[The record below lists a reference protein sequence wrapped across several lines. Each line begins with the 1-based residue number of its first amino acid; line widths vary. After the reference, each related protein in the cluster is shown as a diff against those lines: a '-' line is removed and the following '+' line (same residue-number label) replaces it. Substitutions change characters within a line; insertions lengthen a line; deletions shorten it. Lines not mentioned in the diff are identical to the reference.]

1 MPELATTV
9 PIAIICCGDSDLVAQ
24 QVAGT
29 WNARNSV
36 MAAYRDEVDEI
47 AKCFL
52 GYEVKYVRRDDNT
65 AADMLSKLGS
75 GRKPIPPGIFL
86 EHLRVPSVKGAN
98 PENPDLAVSPAKEVM
113 AIIPAWTQPFLDYL
127 IDRKLPE
134 DEVHARQIIRR
145 ARSYT
150 IVDGQLYKRS
160 ANGVFLK
167 CVSSQDGIEIL
178 REIHAGDCGHHAA
191 PRSLVA
197 KAFRLGFYWLT
208 AKEDEKLEPVEEEI
222 DEPESSLDEKEEE
235 IDEPE
240 SSLDEKEEESDE
252 QKEEEWISYPCQPSN
267 ESNSL
272 SLTLFDCP
280 PCLPEEVECY
290 VPVDSLEI
298 VPISKTCENN
308 YATVIYDNPCYF
320 DKSYDNAL
328 FVPDVEM
335 HERLFGQYSRNW
347 TKSTPKILFSREAPE
362 HRRGDGEEAQGP
374 QTIRPRG
381 QAPAAPAYEERPGA
395 PLTPPLRLF
404 NPFRPKNT
412 VPLDETPERLR
423 GAAAIAKLQF
433 GDEVSV
439 PAPCRDGEVPRKPS
453 PSTPSPPSCSV
464 SSSPMDY
471 GF

>member
-1 MPELATTV
+1 MRRPPCQPCDRLFAYLTPFDLKT
-9 PIAIICCGDSDLVAQ
+9 PDDLTKLQKDSRGAAAIAKLQFGGQKSLFRHP
-24 QVAGT
+24 AGT
-29 WNARNSV
+29 G
-36 MAAYRDEVDEI
+36 
-47 AKCFL
+47 KCP
-52 GYEVKYVRRDDNT
+52 
-65 AADMLSKLGS
+65 
-75 GRKPIPPGIFL
+75 RKPSPSTPSPP
-86 EHLRVPSVKGAN
+86 SC
-98 PENPDLAVSPAKEVM
+98 S
-113 AIIPAWTQPFLDYL
+113 
-127 IDRKLPE
+127 
-134 DEVHARQIIRR
+134 
-145 ARSYT
+145 
-150 IVDGQLYKRS
+150 
-160 ANGVFLK
+160 
-167 CVSSQDGIEIL
+167 
-178 REIHAGDCGHHAA
+178 
-191 PRSLVA
+191 
-197 KAFRLGFYWLT
+197 
-208 AKEDEKLEPVEEEI
+208 EPVEEEI

-235 IDEPE
+235 IDELE

-298 VPISKTCENN
+298 VPMSNTCEND

-347 TKSTPKILFSREAPE
+347 TKSTPKILFFPEASRTPKKS
-362 HRRGDGEEAQGP
+362 RRRARGPPGGWAARASPRPRPYEEA
-374 QTIRPRG
+374 TLSALLRRLF
-381 QAPAAPAYEERPGA
+381 AY
-395 PLTPPLRLF
+395 LTPFDL
-404 NPFRPKNT
+404 K
-412 VPLDETPERLR
+412 TPDHLTKLQKDSR

-433 GDEVSV
+433 GGQKSLSRH
-439 PAPCRDGEVPRKPS
+439 PAGTGKCPRKPS